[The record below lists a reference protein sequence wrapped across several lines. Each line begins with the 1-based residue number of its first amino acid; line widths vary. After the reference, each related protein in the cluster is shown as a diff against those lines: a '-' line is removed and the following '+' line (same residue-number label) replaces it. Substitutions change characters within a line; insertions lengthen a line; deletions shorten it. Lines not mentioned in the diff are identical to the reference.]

1 MVAET
6 GRSHEEILE
15 DLRGFRFDTA
25 LSGSHSA
32 LPSLPAFA
40 HPDRVLFGT
49 GRPFA
54 PELAVAHF
62 TGEYD
67 RHPGLATVGHHA
79 IDRDNALTLFARP
92 ARAVPCPRPRAATP
106 HGVPM
111 NDIDVPVLI
120 VGGGG
125 AGLTASMLLSRI
137 GVESLLVTAW
147 PSTSVLPKA
156 HVLNQRAME
165 VMRDTGSA
173 DTVYTA
179 STPAEQMSHTAWYVG
194 LAGDHEDYGRRV
206 AVMEAWGVGGDSPE
220 WLAASPERQ
229 ANLPQI
235 RLEPVLRAGAEELA
249 PGRVRFHHELTEL
262 AQDDEGVTATVTDRG
277 TGETYRVR
285 ARYLLG
291 CDGGRT
297 VGPTVGIVQE
307 GMRDLARVVSFHISA
322 DLSRWA
328 RDPEVLIRWL
338 WLPDLGIPGVLVPMG
353 PDHWGPE
360 SEEWVFHLNYG
371 LEDGRALDDD
381 SVLADL
387 RTALGL
393 SEQDLTVHMVS
404 RWSLEGVVADRYRAG
419 RVLIAGDAA
428 HRHPPTGGLGLTS
441 AMHDVQNLTWKLA
454 AVLNGQAGDAL
465 LDTYEAERRP
475 VDATNVQRSLENAMN
490 QIAISALFGGGPQ
503 AGAEENWRQARRLWS
518 GDPADT
524 GFRRTFLATVA
535 AQSMEFNEL
544 GIEFGYV
551 YDSAAIVADGTP
563 PPENP
568 DRVRVYQPAARP
580 GHPLPH
586 AWLEDLD
593 GHRVALARLVRPGR
607 FLLIAGEDGQSWCEA
622 AEKIAADSG
631 LPLDAIRVGHLD
643 GDYRD
648 LRSTWTAA
656 RGHSPQGAVLVR
668 PDRFI
673 GWRTQGAAAGPVAE
687 LTTALDTLLAR

>member
-1 MVAET
+1 
-6 GRSHEEILE
+6 
-15 DLRGFRFDTA
+15 
-25 LSGSHSA
+25 
-32 LPSLPAFA
+32 
-40 HPDRVLFGT
+40 
-49 GRPFA
+49 
-54 PELAVAHF
+54 
-62 TGEYD
+62 
-67 RHPGLATVGHHA
+67 
-79 IDRDNALTLFARP
+79 
-92 ARAVPCPRPRAATP
+92 
-106 HGVPM
+106 M

-125 AGLTASMLLSRI
+125 AGLTASMLLSRMGI
-137 GVESLLVTAW
+137 ESLLVTAW

-165 VMRDTGSA
+165 VMRDAGVA
-173 DTVYTA
+173 DTIYAA

-194 LAGDHEDYGRRV
+194 LAGGHEDYGRRV
-206 AVMEAWGVGGDSPE
+206 ARMEAWGAGGRSPE

-229 ANLPQI
+229 SNLPQI
-235 RLEPVLRAGAEELA
+235 RLEPVLRARAEELS
-249 PGRVRFHHELTEL
+249 PGRVRFHHELTAL
-262 AQDDEGVTATVTDRG
+262 AQDDEGITATVADLD

-297 VGPTVGIVQE
+297 VGPALGIVQE
-307 GMRDLARVVSFHISA
+307 GVRDLARVVSFHISA

-328 RDPEVLIRWL
+328 HDPEVLIRWL
-338 WLPDLGIPGVLVPMG
+338 WLPGLGIPGVLVPMG
-353 PDHWGPE
+353 PDRWGPE

-371 LEDGRALDDD
+371 PDDGRALDDE

-387 RTALGL
+387 RTGLGL
-393 SEQDLTVHMVS
+393 SEEDLTVHMIS
-404 RWSLEGVVADRYRAG
+404 RWTLEGVVADRYRVG

-454 AVLNGQAGDAL
+454 AVLNGHAGDAL
-465 LDTYEAERRP
+465 LDTYQAERRP
-475 VDATNVQRSLENAMN
+475 ADATNVQRSLENAMN
-490 QIAISALFGGGPQ
+490 HIAINALFGGGPQ
-503 AGAEENWRQARRLWS
+503 ADEEENWRQARRLWS
-518 GDPADT
+518 GDPADAD
-524 GFRRTFLATVA
+524 FRRTFLAAVA

-544 GIEFGYV
+544 GVEFGYT
-551 YDSAAIVADGTP
+551 YDSAAVVPDGTP
-563 PPENP
+563 APENP
-568 DRVRVYQPAARP
+568 DPVRVYQPAARP

-593 GHRVALARLVRPGR
+593 GRRVALAHLVRPGR
-607 FLLIAGEDGQSWCEA
+607 LLLIAGEDGQAWCEA
-622 AEKIAADSG
+622 AEKIAVEHG
-631 LPLDAIRVGHLD
+631 LPVDAIRVSHVD

-656 RGHSPQGAVLVR
+656 RGHTPQGAVLVR

-673 GWRTQGAAAGPVAE
+673 GWRARGAATDPVAE

>member
-1 MVAET
+1 
-6 GRSHEEILE
+6 
-15 DLRGFRFDTA
+15 
-25 LSGSHSA
+25 
-32 LPSLPAFA
+32 
-40 HPDRVLFGT
+40 
-49 GRPFA
+49 
-54 PELAVAHF
+54 
-62 TGEYD
+62 
-67 RHPGLATVGHHA
+67 
-79 IDRDNALTLFARP
+79 
-92 ARAVPCPRPRAATP
+92 
-106 HGVPM
+106 M

-125 AGLTASMLLSRI
+125 AGLTASMLLSRMGI
-137 GVESLLVTAW
+137 ESLLVTAW

-165 VMRDTGSA
+165 VMRDAGVA
-173 DTVYTA
+173 DTVYAA

-194 LAGDHEDYGRRV
+194 LAGGHEDHGRRV
-206 AVMEAWGVGGDSPE
+206 ALMEAWGAGGNSPE

-235 RLEPVLRAGAEELA
+235 RLEPVLRARAEELS
-249 PGRVRFHHELTEL
+249 PGRVRFHHELTGL
-262 AQDDEGVTATVTDRG
+262 AQDGEGVTAVITDRDS
-277 TGETYRVR
+277 GETYRVR

-297 VGPTVGIVQE
+297 VGPALGTVQE
-307 GMRDLARVVSFHISA
+307 GVRDLARVVSFHISA

-371 LEDGRALDDD
+371 PDDGRALDDE

-387 RTALGL
+387 RTGLGL
-393 SEQDLTVHMVS
+393 NEEDVTVHMIS
-404 RWSLEGVVADRYRAG
+404 RWTLEGVVADRYRVG

-454 AVLNGQAGDAL
+454 AVLNGHAGDAL

-475 VDATNVQRSLENAMN
+475 ADATNVRRSLENAMN
-490 QIAISALFGGGPQ
+490 HIAINALFGGGPG
-503 AGAEENWRQARRLWS
+503 AGEEENWRQARRLWS
-518 GDPADT
+518 EDPADVD
-524 GFRRTFLATVA
+524 FRRTFLAAVA

-544 GIEFGYV
+544 GVEFGYT
-551 YDSAAIVADGTP
+551 YDSAAVVPDGTP
-563 PPENP
+563 APDNP
-568 DRVRVYQPAARP
+568 DPVRIYQPAARP

-593 GHRVALARLVRPGR
+593 GRRTALAHLVRPGR
-607 FLLIAGEDGQSWCEA
+607 LLLIAGENGQAWCEA
-622 AEKIAADSG
+622 AEKIAAESG
-631 LPLDAIRVGHLD
+631 LPLDAIRIGHVD

-648 LRSTWTAA
+648 PRSTWTAA
-656 RGHSPQGAVLVR
+656 RGHTPQGAVLVR

-673 GWRTQGAAAGPVAE
+673 GWRAHGAATDPAAE
-687 LTTALDTLLAR
+687 LTTALDSLLAR